1 MLIKITRTIDSLEH
15 YIPKGRVYMKSVK
28 NINYKV
34 ITIMIIIIIPIL
46 LIAQYYLFKFGS
58 ITPMVKGIEIE
69 MEDGDYVKDI
79 DKFVMKLND
88 TVTLSTGEYV
98 IIPSYAKNPHI
109 YFKILDNSNILSING
124 NEVTANQEGTASIGV
139 MKNSRILKKV
149 NIKVVNPKVESLTAT
164 LDNDIKYVGE
174 SAKINSEVQVDYDK
188 FKEKQLVT
196 YESSDENI
204 LKIEG
209 NVVEAVGVGK
219 ASLYIKAG
227 DKETVFD
234 YNIQAKIAKISIP
247 STIKIAQN
255 ETKKLNPKIITEPKG
270 LKHGKIK
277 YELVDRKVTIDYAI
291 SLSKDGTITGSK
303 EGTEKVRITCGD
315 KQKIVTIKVEKES
328 IIDKIIK
335 NIMVN
340 YEIINGK
347 LSIDISWDYIKDINN
362 YEIFLKNNSLGDLDY
377 KLFKSLKLDKSK
389 ISSNRVNTKIEVDL
403 FEGEIPSL
411 SLYVVGKNN
420 NVSTEPS
427 NIVNIL
433 PKLENIEEEVIE
445 NLVEKID
452 DENNIVTL
460 TWDKLNIK
468 DVTYSVYVKDNK
480 NGENGFTLYE
490 NGLQEN
496 YISIPIKEDF
506 NIDVYVIGSK
516 DGKFSKQ
523 SNIINVKI

>member
-1 MLIKITRTIDSLEH
+1 
-15 YIPKGRVYMKSVK
+15 MKSIK
-28 NINYKV
+28 DINYKV
-34 ITIMIIIIIPIL
+34 IIVIIIIIIPIL
-46 LIAQYYLFKFGS
+46 LIAQYYLFKFGA
-58 ITPMVKGIEIE
+58 INPMVKGIEVE

-79 DKFVMKLND
+79 DKFVIKLND

-109 YFKILDNSNILSING
+109 YFKSLDDSNILSING
-124 NEVTANQEGTASIGV
+124 NEVTANQEGTTVIGV
-139 MKNSRILKKV
+139 MKDSRVLKKV

-188 FKEKQLVT
+188 FKEKQQVI
-196 YESSDENI
+196 YESSDEDI
-204 LKIEG
+204 LKVEG
-209 NVVEAVGVGK
+209 NIVEAVGVGK

-247 STIKIAQN
+247 STIKIAEK
-255 ETKKLNPKIITEPKG
+255 ETKKLNPKIITSPYG

-277 YELVDRKVTIDYAI
+277 YELVDRKVPIDYAI
-291 SLSKDGTITGSK
+291 SLGRDGTITGLK
-303 EGTEKVRITCGD
+303 EGSEKVRITCGD

-335 NIMVN
+335 NIQVN

-347 LSIDISWDYIKDINN
+347 LLIDISWDYIKDINN

-377 KLFKSLKLDKSK
+377 KLFDSLKLDESK
-389 ISSNRVNTKIEVDL
+389 ISDNRVSTKIEVDL
-403 FEGEIPSL
+403 FEDKIPSL
-411 SLYVVGKNN
+411 SLYVVGKNDN
-420 NVSTEPS
+420 LSTKPS

-433 PKLENIEEEVIE
+433 PEIENIEDEVIE
-445 NLVEKID
+445 NLVENID

-468 DVTYSVYVKDNK
+468 DVTYSAYVKDNK

-490 NGLQEN
+490 NSLQDN
-496 YISIPIKEDF
+496 SISIPIKGDF
-506 NIDVYVIGSK
+506 DIDIYVVGSK
-516 DGKFSKQ
+516 YGKLSKQ
-523 SNIINVKI
+523 SNTINVKK

>member
-34 ITIMIIIIIPIL
+34 ITIMVIIIIPIL
-46 LIAQYYLFKFGS
+46 LIAQYYLFKFGA

-188 FKEKQLVT
+188 FKEKQVVT

-362 YEIFLKNNSLGDLDY
+362 YEI
-377 KLFKSLKLDKSK
+377 
-389 ISSNRVNTKIEVDL
+389 
-403 FEGEIPSL
+403 
-411 SLYVVGKNN
+411 
-420 NVSTEPS
+420 
-427 NIVNIL
+427 
-433 PKLENIEEEVIE
+433 
-445 NLVEKID
+445 
-452 DENNIVTL
+452 
-460 TWDKLNIK
+460 
-468 DVTYSVYVKDNK
+468 
-480 NGENGFTLYE
+480 
-490 NGLQEN
+490 
-496 YISIPIKEDF
+496 
-506 NIDVYVIGSK
+506 
-516 DGKFSKQ
+516 
-523 SNIINVKI
+523 

>member
-34 ITIMIIIIIPIL
+34 ITIMVIIIIPIL
-46 LIAQYYLFKFGS
+46 LIAQYYLFKFGA

-98 IIPSYAKNPHI
+98 IIPSYAKNPNI
-109 YFKILDNSNILSING
+109 YFKVLDNSNILSING
-124 NEVTANQEGTASIGV
+124 NEVIANQEGTASIGV
-139 MKNSRILKKV
+139 MKNSRILKKI

-362 YEIFLKNNSLGDLDY
+362 KDTNRNITWSELQSNSDTKNAFQY
-377 KLFKSLKLDKSK
+377 AKSNTALY
-389 ISSNRVNTKIEVDL
+389 IPMSSA
-403 FEGEIPSL
+403 GA
-411 SLYVVGKNN
+411 
-420 NVSTEPS
+420 
-427 NIVNIL
+427 
-433 PKLENIEEEVIE
+433 
-445 NLVEKID
+445 
-452 DENNIVTL
+452 
-460 TWDKLNIK
+460 
-468 DVTYSVYVKDNK
+468 TYSVNLKTINVTYDGLISTQPLSKIETTASDLNLLTGNSLTISNIRVKGINK
-480 NGENGFTLYE
+480 AGTDYIGFNQDRGHWIITSAD
-490 NGLQEN
+490 G
-496 YISIPIKEDF
+496 KEDR
-506 NIDVYVIGSK
+506 GE
-516 DGKFSKQ
+516 GE
-523 SNIINVKI
+523 